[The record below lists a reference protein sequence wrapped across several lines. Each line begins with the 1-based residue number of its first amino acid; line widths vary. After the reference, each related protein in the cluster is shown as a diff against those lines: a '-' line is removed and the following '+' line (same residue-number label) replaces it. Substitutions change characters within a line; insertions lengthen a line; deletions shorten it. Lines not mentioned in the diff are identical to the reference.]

1 MEPARPALLLTRP
14 DAQSRR
20 FAALFRARFGADWPV
35 VLSPLTE
42 IAFLPCDLPAE
53 LPSDIVFTSENAVAA
68 FSRLSRDRHAIAWC
82 VGTRTEAAA
91 RAAGFTTTRRGPGD
105 WTGLAR
111 LLIEAGRVRRVLHPR
126 GVHAAGDLPGT
137 LGSAGIE
144 TVSIPIY
151 DQRELR
157 PTAEALRLMQG
168 SRPILLPL
176 FSPRSA
182 WLAARAFASAR
193 APLRIAA
200 ISAAADAA
208 ASALPATAR
217 TIAARPDG
225 DAMLDALAALIA
237 AGETG

>member
-42 IAFLPCDLPAE
+42 IAFLSCDLPAG
-53 LPSDIVFTSENAVAA
+53 LPSDIIFTSENAVAA
-68 FSRLSRDRHAIAWC
+68 FSRLSRDRHAVAWC
-82 VGTRTEAAA
+82 VGPRTEAAA
-91 RAAGFTTTRRGPGD
+91 RAAGFSTRRGPGD

-126 GVHAAGDLPGT
+126 GVHAAGDLAGE

-151 DQRELR
+151 DQKELL
-157 PTAEALRLMQG
+157 PTAEALRLIEAP
-168 SRPILLPL
+168 RPVLLPL

-182 WLAARAFASAR
+182 RLATRAFAAAK

-208 ASALPATAR
+208 ASGLQATAR
-217 TIAARPDG
+217 IIAARPDG
-225 DAMLDALAALIA
+225 DAMLDALAVLIA